1 MKAAGTHT
9 AHQTGRHDHAGNW
22 FTGNLD
28 RIHRTLDA
36 IQTATGSPR
45 PAAVFDFDNTCVFRD
60 VGQAVF
66 RMQLTGL
73 RYRLRPEELAAI
85 LPSGQEEIGGK
96 PLAAATS
103 MLIES
108 YTVLWPL
115 IDAGEHARAMAM
127 PQYGLFTTPLL
138 WLTAAA
144 RRDARF
150 GSAFVLPFM
159 GRLLAGYTVAEVRRF
174 AAEVLT
180 AAQAEPLAEERLRTE
195 APAPVGRIEAGLPTG
210 LQVHAEMRQLMHT
223 LGDRGIDCVVISAST
238 EWVVQE
244 AVRLLG
250 FPVAENHIFGIRV
263 GLDSAGRLTTADPD
277 DYPVTYRQGKVE
289 IIDRFVKRTPL
300 LIAGDADTDYEMLTL
315 PGVALRLLINRNLTS
330 LIATLYADSEILHQG
345 LDLRTGRFRPFRET
359 VGT

>member
-1 MKAAGTHT
+1 MKAAGNHT
-9 AHQTGRHDHAGNW
+9 GNW
-22 FTGNLD
+22 FPDNLI
-28 RIHRTLDA
+28 RIHDALDA
-36 IQTATGSPR
+36 IRATAGSAR

-73 RYRLRPEELAAI
+73 CYRLRPEELAAI
-85 LPSGQEEIGGK
+85 LPSGQDEIDGK
-96 PLAAATS
+96 PLAEVTAMLTRAYAA
-103 MLIES
+103 
-108 YTVLWPL
+108 LWPL
-115 IDAGEHARAMAM
+115 IDAGEHARAQAM
-127 PQYGLFTTPLL
+127 PEYGLFTTLLL

-159 GRLLAGYTVAEVRRF
+159 GRLLAGYTVLELRRF

-180 AAQAEPLAEERLRTE
+180 AAQAEALAEERLKTD
-195 APAPVGRIEAGLPTG
+195 APAPVGFIEAGLPTG
-210 LQVHAEMRQLMHT
+210 LQVHAEMRQLMRT
-223 LGDRGIDCVVISAST
+223 LEERGIDCTVISAST

-250 FPVAENHIFGIRV
+250 FPVAEDHIFGIRV
-263 GLDSAGRLTTADPD
+263 GLDAAGRLTTADPE
-277 DYPVTYRQGKVE
+277 DYPVTYRQGKVA
-289 IIDRFVKRTPL
+289 IIERFVKRTPL

-315 PGVALRLLINRNLTS
+315 AGVPLRLLINRNLTS
-330 LIATLYADSEILHQG
+330 QIATLYTDPAVLLQG

-359 VGT
+359 VGP